1 MGEAVLTICIELP
14 LSSSLFFQVPGH
26 TKYPSIVRFGQNLVC
41 DVVTYYANQ
50 VQQSFAEKS
59 KKLMTTPE
67 EVGCLEKV
75 CLFFFF
81 SNLTAMNLLFA
92 GVTLVLLSS
101 SSQRTAPGIQCLV
114 WFRRVI

>member
-41 DVVTYYANQ
+41 DVVTYYADQ

-75 CLFFFF
+75 SSFFFF
-81 SNLTAMNLLFA
+81 FPSNLTAMNLLFA
-92 GVTLVLLSS
+92 ASLCWG
-101 SSQRTAPGIQCLV
+101 
-114 WFRRVI
+114 